1 MKALTS
7 TIIKITLAT
16 ASSLMLAGCA
26 AIMGP
31 PDREPPMTSFE
42 PEPYRIGVGDA
53 ITINVWRN
61 PELSQNVG
69 VRPDGYVSMPLMGDL
84 KADGRRPEELAME
97 INNALSSVIRNP
109 EVTVIVNNPTSQDY
123 RNRVRAT
130 GQVGS
135 PTSIQHR
142 PGMTVM
148 DLVLQAGG
156 VSPFGA
162 ANRSELK
169 RLVNGEYESFAIR
182 LGDIIQ
188 KGDLRTN
195 YELLPGDVITVPQK
209 QLLRGEL

>member
-1 MKALTS
+1 MKNINTLVKSLLVLAAGFAITGCS
-7 TIIKITLAT
+7 TVF
-16 ASSLMLAGCA
+16 
-26 AIMGP
+26 GP
-31 PDREPPMTSFE
+31 PDREPPASTFQ
-42 PEPYRIGVGDA
+42 PEPYRIGVGDS

-61 PELSQNVG
+61 PELSQSVG
-69 VRPDGYVSMPLMGDL
+69 VRPDGYISMPLMGDL
-84 KADGRRPEELAME
+84 KAADRRPEELALE

-135 PTSIQHR
+135 PTSVPHR

-148 DLVLQAGG
+148 DLVLEAGG
-156 VSPFGA
+156 ISPFGA

-169 RLVNGEYESFAIR
+169 RMIDGEYQSFAVR
-182 LGDIIQ
+182 LNDIMR

-195 YELLPGDVITVPQK
+195 YELLPGDVITVPEK

>member
-1 MKALTS
+1 MSLRINLLKPALLALIGLALT
-7 TIIKITLAT
+7 
-16 ASSLMLAGCA
+16 GCA
-26 AIMGP
+26 SVMGP
-31 PDREPPMTSFE
+31 PDGEPPMAQFQ
-42 PEPYRIGVGDA
+42 PEPYRIGVGDT

-61 PELSQNVG
+61 PELSQNVV

-84 KADGRRPEELAME
+84 KADSRRPEELANE

-109 EVTVIVNNPTSQDY
+109 EVTVIVNNPTSQEY
-123 RNRVRAT
+123 FNRVRAT

-135 PTSIQHR
+135 PTSIQYR

-156 VSPFGA
+156 LSPFAA

-169 RLVNGEYESFAIR
+169 RLIDGEYQSFAVR
-182 LGDIIQ
+182 LDDILSN
-188 KGDLRTN
+188 GDLRTN
-195 YELLPGDVITVPQK
+195 YELLPGDVVTVPEK

>member
-1 MKALTS
+1 MNTIKTVIKSLLVLATGLVVSGCS
-7 TIIKITLAT
+7 TIL
-16 ASSLMLAGCA
+16 
-26 AIMGP
+26 GP
-31 PDREPPMTSFE
+31 PDREPPMTAFE
-42 PEPYRIGVGDA
+42 PEPYRIGVGDS

-84 KADGRRPEELAME
+84 KAADRRPEELALE

-130 GQVGS
+130 GQVGN
-135 PTSIQHR
+135 PTSIPHR

-169 RLVNGEYESFAIR
+169 RMIDGEYQSFAIR
-182 LGDIIQ
+182 LNDILR

-195 YELLPGDVITVPQK
+195 YELLPGDVITVPEK

>member
-1 MKALTS
+1 MKTVNALVKSLFVLATGFLIAGCS
-7 TIIKITLAT
+7 TIF
-16 ASSLMLAGCA
+16 
-26 AIMGP
+26 GP
-31 PDREPPMTSFE
+31 PDREPPAATFE
-42 PEPYRIGVGDA
+42 PEPYRIGVGDS

-69 VRPDGYVSMPLMGDL
+69 VRPDGYISMPLMGDL
-84 KADGRRPEELAME
+84 KAADRRPEELALE

-135 PTSIQHR
+135 PTSVPHR

-148 DLVLQAGG
+148 DLVLEAGG
-156 VSPFGA
+156 ISPFGA
-162 ANRSELK
+162 ANRAELK
-169 RLVNGEYESFAIR
+169 RVIDGESQSFAVR
-182 LGDIIQ
+182 LNDIMR

-195 YELLPGDVITVPQK
+195 YELLPGDVITVPEK